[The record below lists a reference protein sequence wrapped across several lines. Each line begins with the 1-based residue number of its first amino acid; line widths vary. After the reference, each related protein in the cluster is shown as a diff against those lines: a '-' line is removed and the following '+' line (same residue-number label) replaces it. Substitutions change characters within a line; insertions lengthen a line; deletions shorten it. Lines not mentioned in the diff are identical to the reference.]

1 MKTRN
6 DQLVTARSS
15 VDVSVLLCVSM
26 CVCVCVCERVPW
38 TLCGPAMTGKSGDSL
53 AAEQLD
59 GDCAEEHWDALLM
72 EEMQIYQS
80 S

>member
-1 MKTRN
+1 
-6 DQLVTARSS
+6 
-15 VDVSVLLCVSM
+15 M
-26 CVCVCVCERVPW
+26 CVCVCVRERAPW
-38 TLCGPAMTGKSGDSL
+38 TLCGRALMGKSGDSL

-59 GDCAEEHWDALLM
+59 SDRAEEHWDALLM

>member
-1 MKTRN
+1 M
-6 DQLVTARSS
+6 
-15 VDVSVLLCVSM
+15 
-26 CVCVCVCERVPW
+26 
-38 TLCGPAMTGKSGDSL
+38 GKSGDSL

-59 GDCAEEHWDALLM
+59 GDRAEEHWDALLM